1 MPDCDPSGSNTS
13 SYQVST
19 HVTTLGLHG
28 FCLRSLNL
36 PFLTNVPKVLIG
48 TDVATDGIDEE
59 EVISEDFQGLCA
71 EVKAVF
77 TELGCLEMSLR
88 QQLLVNIG
96 RILQDQSSME
106 ALEASVS
113 EHDGGGQGLPKPTWP
128 HLPHRYLSWSRA
140 CAVAGRWSLWTA
152 QQAASSSVWCSSLG
166 NWWWNSLPLSSICWK
181 HCVVSSPAGI
191 TMGQEGSTGLHI
203 GRSKTLSQSRSF
215 LSAE

>member
-1 MPDCDPSGSNTS
+1 MPWLDNKTADSQGHPAFSLCAR
-13 SYQVST
+13 
-19 HVTTLGLHG
+19 
-28 FCLRSLNL
+28 LRSIWEQHKLL
-36 PFLTNVPKVLIG
+36 S
-48 TDVATDGIDEE
+48 DGIDEE

-113 EHDGGGQGLPKPTWP
+113 EHDGGGRGLPKSTWP
-128 HLPHRYLSWSRA
+128 HLPHLYLSWSRA

-152 QQAASSSVWCSSLG
+152 QQAASLSVWCSRLE
-166 NWWWNSLPLSSICWK
+166 NWWWNLLPLSSICWK
-181 HCVVSSPAGI
+181 H
-191 TMGQEGSTGLHI
+191 
-203 GRSKTLSQSRSF
+203 
-215 LSAE
+215 